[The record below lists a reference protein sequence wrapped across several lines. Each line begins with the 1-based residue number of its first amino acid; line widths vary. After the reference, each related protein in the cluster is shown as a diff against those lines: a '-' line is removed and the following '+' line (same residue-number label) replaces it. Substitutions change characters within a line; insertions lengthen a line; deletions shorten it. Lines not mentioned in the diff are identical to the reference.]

1 MGSEIL
7 LAAMVM
13 GDAPVAR
20 VGSNE
25 WNESNKFVN
34 PRQAPPPQ
42 LSRLIRLG
50 ADSGEHALVTFQ
62 FAI

>member
-1 MGSEIL
+1 
-7 LAAMVM
+7 MVM

-20 VGSNE
+20 VGSNK

-50 ADSGEHALVTFQ
+50 ADSGEHALMTFQ